1 MKFYKNEATG
11 EFTAVRE
18 GEAFDAAGMTEVIPN
33 TTDAA
38 KEKHVPVITR
48 EGQTVTVAVG
58 DVAHPMLENHYIQWI
73 LLETKNGE
81 QRAEL
86 SPGEEPCAQFF
97 VEEQDEVLAA
107 YELCNLHGLWK
118 GTL

>member
-1 MKFYKNEATG
+1 MFPIPRT
-11 EFTAVRE
+11 VR
-18 GEAFDAAGMTEVIPN
+18 
-33 TTDAA
+33 A
-38 KEKHVPVITR
+38 KSMCPWYTQR
-48 EGQTVTVAVG
+48 GQTVTVTVG
-58 DVAHPMLENHYIQWI
+58 RVEHSMLEAHFIQWI

-97 VEEQDEVLAA
+97 VEEDDEVLAA